1 VIEAS
6 KALSGVAGGPTRW
19 VRDQIVGATSNL
31 FSHGPYP
38 LADTLSY
45 PGDPGLFGPGSM
57 TWTVVGDTSVFV
69 GGIRALLIQAAHP
82 EVAAGV
88 FDHSRYREDPLGRLS
103 RTASYVTATSFG
115 ARPEVDAAVE
125 RVRRRHESVHG
136 RSHRH
141 LSYSAADPGQ
151 DAWVHNAL
159 TDSFLTAYRIYGAGS
174 CSEAQADRYVT
185 EQTRVGRLLGAAPL
199 PDTAEA
205 LTTWIINHGELGPSP
220 GCEAAIHFLRRPP
233 LTWTVGAAYG
243 ILFRAAVATLPL
255 RIRRIVGLRSRPGDI
270 EVGRAAVMALR
281 QALRASPDWQLALIR
296 TGAPPPPGVRF
307 RPPTGRLSQS
317 QLASQRARAG
327 PTGGRGVD
335 GYRDADRP
343 MPPPLFDYR
352 RSGHP

>member
-1 VIEAS
+1 
-6 KALSGVAGGPTRW
+6 
-19 VRDQIVGATSNL
+19 
-31 FSHGPYP
+31 
-38 LADTLSY
+38 
-45 PGDPGLFGPGSM
+45 
-57 TWTVVGDTSVFV
+57 
-69 GGIRALLIQAAHP
+69 
-82 EVAAGV
+82 VAAGV

-115 ARPEVDAAVE
+115 AMPEVDAAVA
-125 RVRRRHESVHG
+125 RVRQRHESVHG
-136 RSHRH
+136 QSHRH

-174 CSEAQADRYVT
+174 CSQAQADRYVT

-205 LTTWIINHGELGPSP
+205 LTTWIVNHGELGPSP

-233 LTWTVGAAYG
+233 LKWSVGAAYG

-255 RIRRIVGLRSRPGDI
+255 GIRRIIGLRARPGDI

-281 QALRASPDWQLALIR
+281 QALRSSPDWQLALVR

-307 RPPTGRLSQS
+307 RQPTGRLSH
-317 QLASQRARAG
+317 LLEAQRSEARRK
-327 PTGGRGVD
+327 P
-335 GYRDADRP
+335 
-343 MPPPLFDYR
+343 
-352 RSGHP
+352 